1 MAKMVFLI
9 VAVICLIGLVI
20 GTITDIKTREV
31 PDWINYFLI
40 AAGVGLN
47 LIFSI
52 VYWEWS
58 FIINSLAGF
67 LAFFILA
74 LAMFYAGQW
83 GGGDSKMIMGLGALI
98 GLGIFSRQFPFLIS
112 FLINMLLAGAVYG
125 IVWSLILAVKNRK
138 KFLNEIKHITAKKQ
152 VITARRWLLILSLIF
167 VVLALFIKDQAIQFT
182 SIGIILMALI
192 TFYLWV
198 FIKAVEKAAMFRYV
212 TPDRLTEG
220 DWIANDVKINGKR
233 ICGPKDLGIEKK
245 QIKQL
250 IEMYKRKKIRKIL
263 IKEGIPFVP
272 SFLAA
277 FIITLIFGNLLFLFV

>member
-1 MAKMVFLI
+1 MTKMVFLI
-9 VAVICLIGLVI
+9 VAIVCLIGLVI

-31 PDWINYFLI
+31 PDWINYSLI
-40 AAGVGLN
+40 AAGIGLN

-58 FIINSLAGF
+58 FIANSLAGF

-98 GLGIFSRQFPFLIS
+98 GLDIFSMQFPFLVS

-152 VITARRWLLILSLIF
+152 VMAARRWLLILSLIF

-198 FIKAVEKAAMFRYV
+198 FIKAVEKAAMFKYV

-220 DWIANDVKINGKR
+220 DWIANDVKIDGKR